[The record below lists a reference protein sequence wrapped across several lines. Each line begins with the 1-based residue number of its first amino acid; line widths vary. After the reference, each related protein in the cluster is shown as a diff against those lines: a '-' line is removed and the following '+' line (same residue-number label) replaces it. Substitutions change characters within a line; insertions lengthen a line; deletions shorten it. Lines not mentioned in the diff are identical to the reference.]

1 MTTAATEYQT
11 VPLTHLVESA
21 ANPRRITSKTADAE
35 LADSVKKMGVLEPLL
50 VREVLALK
58 PGDLPGRLELIA
70 GHRRLAA
77 ARAAGLAE
85 VPVRVLELNEE
96 QALEAAIVENL
107 QRQDVHPLDEAEGFA
122 RLIEHH
128 KHAVPDVAARVGK
141 SEAYV
146 YQRLALRRLSPP
158 ARKLFVDGLI
168 TAAHALQLVK
178 LEPKQQ
184 DQVLGSLRP
193 NDEVG
198 YGTAA
203 SLGRLIRED
212 FFQDLSSAPW
222 KLGDAALV
230 PAAGPC
236 STCPKRAGAQPGLF
250 ADEKVKGETCLD
262 AVCFDTKMKAHL
274 SAVKAVLKVDA
285 GRKSVLE
292 VSTGHEYPRQKGILY
307 DGQFTRVDKK
317 KPCAFATP
325 AVVVG
330 GKERGQALTV
340 CVDAGCKEHHARS
353 DHGGDESWK
362 KKQAAEA
369 KRNKA
374 ESASR
379 LAIFKATIVKA
390 PTRLALEDLRLV
402 ARRFVY
408 EMQHDSRQRLCE
420 ALGLEPLVTKQ
431 AYGGNHK
438 DWEATLE
445 KTIAKYD
452 GPPGIAEASRFLL
465 AAALIGQS
473 FKSNYDTRP
482 ATLLLETAKRYGVNV
497 AAIGREL
504 AAAAKAKKKPTPKP
518 KPAATTKKKSKA
530 A

>member
-1 MTTAATEYQT
+1 MEESVPTAEYQT
-11 VPLTHLVESA
+11 VPLAHLVESA
-21 ANPRRITSKTADAE
+21 ANPRRITSKAADAE

-77 ARAAGLAE
+77 ARAAGLTE
-85 VPVRVLELNEE
+85 VPVRVLELDEE

-146 YQRLALRRLSPP
+146 YQRLALRRLSPK

-168 TAAHALQLVK
+168 TAAHAVQLVK

-184 DQVLGSLRP
+184 DAVIKNCRLDGP
-193 NDEVG
+193 HEDERL
-198 YGTAA
+198 TAR
-203 SLGRLIRED
+203 RLAEVIREE

-222 KLGDAALV
+222 KLTDATLV

-236 STCPKRAGAQPGLF
+236 SACPKRAGEQ
-250 ADEKVKGETCLD
+250 VKGETCLD
-262 AVCFDTKMKAHL
+262 AVCFDAKMKAPL
-274 SAVKAVLKVDA
+274 AAVKTALKVDA

-292 VSTGHEYPRQKGILY
+292 VSTGYEYPRQKGILY
-307 DGQFTRVDKK
+307 AGQFTRVDKK

-353 DHGGDESWK
+353 SYGGDESWK
-362 KKQAAEA
+362 KKQAAEGK
-369 KRNKA
+369 KRKA
-374 ESASR
+374 EHAAR
-379 LAIFKATIVKA
+379 AAT
-390 PTRLALEDLRLV
+390 
-402 ARRFVY
+402 
-408 EMQHDSRQRLCE
+408 
-420 ALGLEPLVTKQ
+420 
-431 AYGGNHK
+431 
-438 DWEATLE
+438 ATAVLE
-445 KTIAKYD
+445 KLD
-452 GPPGIAEASRFLL
+452 GHAPIPLKE
-465 AAALIGQS
+465 
-473 FKSNYDTRP
+473 
-482 ATLLLETAKRYGVNV
+482 
-497 AAIGREL
+497 IGR
-504 AAAAKAKKKPTPKP
+504 
-518 KPAATTKKKSKA
+518 ATC
-530 A
+530 

>member
-1 MTTAATEYQT
+1 MEESVPTAEYQT
-11 VPLTHLVESA
+11 VPLAHLVESA
-21 ANPRRITSKTADAE
+21 ANPRRITSKAADAE

-77 ARAAGLAE
+77 ARAAGLTE
-85 VPVRVLELNEE
+85 VPVRVLELDEE

-146 YQRLALRRLSPP
+146 YQRLALRRLSPK

-168 TAAHALQLVK
+168 TAAHAVQLVK

-184 DQVLGSLRP
+184 DAVIKNCRLDGP
-193 NDEVG
+193 HEDERL
-198 YGTAA
+198 TAR
-203 SLGRLIRED
+203 RLAEVIREE

-222 KLGDAALV
+222 KLTDATLV

-236 STCPKRAGAQPGLF
+236 SACPKRAGEQPGLF

-262 AVCFDTKMKAHL
+262 AVCFDAKMKAHL
-274 SAVKAVLKVDA
+274 AAVKTALKVDA

-292 VSTGHEYPRQKGILY
+292 VSTGYEYPRQKGILY
-307 DGQFTRVDKK
+307 AGQFTRVDKK

-340 CVDAGCKEHHARS
+340 CVDAGCKEHHARIS
-353 DHGGDESWK
+353 YGGDEGWK
-362 KKQAAEA
+362 KKQAAEGK
-369 KRNKA
+369 KRKA
-374 ESASR
+374 EHASLTLTR
-379 LAIFKATIVKA
+379 DAVVRSFAEGRPIPIEVRRAVAVAIFGTLSN
-390 PTRLALEDLRLV
+390 TE
-402 ARRFVY
+402 
-408 EMQHDSRQRLCE
+408 QRE
-420 ALGLEPLVTKQ
+420 ILEPL
-431 AYGGNHK
+431 
-438 DWEATLE
+438 
-445 KTIAKYD
+445 
-452 GPPGIAEASRFLL
+452 GI
-465 AAALIGQS
+465 
-473 FKSNYDTRP
+473 
-482 ATLLLETAKRYGVNV
+482 NV
-497 AAIGREL
+497 AENVYDFSKPCTKALADANDASLALFYLFIGLNLAHFRSGVAVPAI
-504 AAAAKAKKKPTPKP
+504 AAAAGVKPVKPATAAPKKKPVQKKPTTKSKAAAKKKPN
-518 KPAATTKKKSKA
+518 AA
-530 A
+530 